1 LIRYLVLLSAL
12 LSLVCISAA
21 AQEADGAAVYRSRCA
36 VCHGKDGV
44 PKDFAK
50 ASAAFNDEAWKKTA
64 SPEQIE
70 EVVAKGRKKMPAFQ
84 NKLTPEEIKAVSA
97 YLLTL

>member
-1 LIRYLVLLSAL
+1 MIRCFLLLSTV
-12 LSLVCISAA
+12 LSLLCLSAA
-21 AQEADGAAVYRSRCA
+21 AQEIDGSALYKSRCA

-50 ASAAFNDEAWKKTA
+50 DSAAFNDEAWKKAA
-64 SPEQIE
+64 SLKEIE

-84 NKLTPEEIKAVSA
+84 SKLSPEEIKAVSA
-97 YLLTL
+97 YLLIL